1 MGIHF
6 PLGAVFSL
14 DFYFKENTVIKFNTE
29 ALQDDLRKL
38 GVILVSGGLASLVL
52 DTPTA
57 ATQDAFI
64 AIAIGV
70 AVYLVGFI
78 SKNNK
83 EGS

>member
-1 MGIHF
+1 M
-6 PLGAVFSL
+6 
-14 DFYFKENTVIKFNTE
+14 IKFNTE

-57 ATQDAFI
+57 TTQDAFI

-70 AVYLVGFI
+70 VVYLVGFI